1 VFSGLGELEIAEDG
15 GRLVLRT
22 RDRFLNRRGDTVL
35 VEAVVRE
42 AGRLQSFYLL
52 VSGGEGKL
60 TLRIAPRP
68 DPEKTPGV
76 TRLVREVAARLRALC
91 PELRVLRSNLPEE
104 PGEGDG
110 SRSGSA
116 GGHPGRGRSPANVR
130 R

>member
-1 VFSGLGELEIAEDG
+1 MPHVVFEGPLTPEEAFRELGEVEIAEGG

-52 VSGGEGKL
+52 ISGGDGRL

-76 TRLVREVAARLRALC
+76 ARLLAEVASRLLALR
-91 PELRVLRSNLPEE
+91 PTLRVVRSNV
-104 PGEGDG
+104 G
-110 SRSGSA
+110 
-116 GGHPGRGRSPANVR
+116 
-130 R
+130 